1 MLAVGLIALA
11 LSGQVAYS
19 NAPGDLLL
27 SDATGSGATTLF
39 QADGA
44 TSLQA
49 LAVSPDGKN
58 VLALA
63 SGDPTGLVLVP
74 VSGGSP
80 KPIDGAQEAD
90 GGAFSPDGKSVVFTT
105 SEGIFS
111 LAAGGGTPKQL
122 ATTPDGAKDSLPQYS
137 PDGKL
142 IAFARDAVDGNGD
155 EQVTLELMPAVGGA
169 VVARAGGLIATL
181 TQGGRISFSP
191 DGTAL
196 LYAGDYPQSGIFSV
210 PVAGGGETQL
220 TSDSDYWPSYSADGA
235 TVLFV
240 RDSSSDNSD
249 FNQNDPVDPN
259 DDDLYE
265 LWSMAAGGDGPAV
278 IAEGDYETLAVTPPA
293 APASSGGGGSS
304 GGGSSGGAGGPTGA
318 PAAKVSVTV
327 SKQGTHYV
335 VRWTGK
341 ATSWVVTLRVGK
353 TKARA
358 IVAGALHS
366 RTFTLKKAK
375 GAFSAKV
382 TPR

>member
-1 MLAVGLIALA
+1 MLAIGLIALA

-19 NAPGDLLL
+19 NTPGDLLL
-27 SDATGSGATTLF
+27 SSATGAAPQMLF
-39 QADGA
+39 EADGA

-49 LAVSPDGKN
+49 LAVSPDGQN

-74 VSGGSP
+74 VAGGTP
-80 KPIDGAQEAD
+80 KPIAGAGDAD
-90 GGAFSPDGKSVVFTT
+90 AGAFSPDGKTVVFTT

-111 LAAGGGTPKQL
+111 LATAGGSPKQL
-122 ATTPDGAKDSLPQYS
+122 ETTPTGASDSLPQYS

-142 IAFARDAVDGNGD
+142 IEFARDTVDDNGD
-155 EQVTLELMPAVGGA
+155 EQVTLELIPAGGGP
-169 VVARAGGLIATL
+169 VVDRAGGLIAKL

-191 DGTAL
+191 DGSTL
-196 LYAGDYPQSGIFSV
+196 LYAGDYPETGIFRV
-210 PVAGGGETQL
+210 AVAGGGGTQL
-220 TSDSDYWPSYSADGA
+220 TTDVDLWPSFSADGSA
-235 TVLFV
+235 VLFV
-240 RDSSSDNSD
+240 RDSSSENSD
-249 FNQNDPVDPN
+249 LNRADPVDPT

-265 LWSMAAGGDGPAV
+265 LWSMAPDGSGQAV

-293 APASSGGGGSS
+293 VPAPS
-304 GGGSSGGAGGPTGA
+304 GGGSPPAA
-318 PAAKVSVTV
+318 PAPKVTVTV
-327 SKQGTHYV
+327 SKKGTRYV

-341 ATSWVVTLRVGK
+341 ATSWLVTLKVGK

-358 IVAGALHS
+358 IVSGNVHS

-382 TPR
+382 SPR